1 MATIQTKHPPSS
13 YFQDLQ
19 FHLFSDGVAQDHRAV
34 PRFRRGVGGAAALGS
49 GEGPSPARVEAG
61 GREPR
66 GREGGRPS
74 SWRQR
79 ADPAR
84 PPRRRPAPPGA
95 AARHPGLALPAAG
108 GIIGIIQPLLP
119 PLQGGALGGLLPAGA
134 SHAPPPP
141 AECMTSLAAVA
152 PCTDYLTNATAVA
165 TPPGECC
172 DGLRAVV
179 RDAPICLC
187 HGTNGGMNRFLPR
200 PVDPLRMAVLPLACG
215 AVLPIQ
221 TLFLCN
227 SNQVPPMLPPTPPAT
242 PPPVS
247 P

>member
-1 MATIQTKHPPSS
+1 MASPKIIA
-13 YFQDLQ
+13 
-19 FHLFSDGVAQDHRAV
+19 LFLAFAVAS
-34 PRFRRGVGGAAALGS
+34 AALQ
-49 GEGPSPARVEAG
+49 PS
-61 GREPR
+61 
-66 GREGGRPS
+66 
-74 SWRQR
+74 
-79 ADPAR
+79 
-84 PPRRRPAPPGA
+84 A
-95 AARHPGLALPAAG
+95 AARVQAQHGLKPAAASHEAEKVAAQAAGGSAPTPPGLPAGVELPPGLLPAILGLLFPPLG

-141 AECMTSLAAVA
+141 AECMTPLAAVA

-187 HGTNGGMNRFLPR
+187 HGRNGGMNRFLPR

-221 TLFLCN
+221 TLFMCN

>member
-1 MATIQTKHPPSS
+1 MASPKIIA
-13 YFQDLQ
+13 
-19 FHLFSDGVAQDHRAV
+19 LFLAFAVAS
-34 PRFRRGVGGAAALGS
+34 AALQ
-49 GEGPSPARVEAG
+49 PS
-61 GREPR
+61 
-66 GREGGRPS
+66 
-74 SWRQR
+74 
-79 ADPAR
+79 
-84 PPRRRPAPPGA
+84 A
-95 AARHPGLALPAAG
+95 AARVQAQHGLKPAAASHEAEKVAAQAAG
-108 GIIGIIQPLLP
+108 GSAPTPPGLPAGVQLPPGLLP
-119 PLQGGALGGLLPAGA
+119 AILGLLFPPLAGGALGGLLPAGA